1 MSRAGRTISLT
12 IPEHTAYLNVVRQ
25 AVGATAS
32 LMGFDSTTVVQL
44 QMAVDEAC
52 TNVIEHGRATVPSLG
67 RSPGPSPGIR
77 VELTA
82 LPGKLVM
89 HLHDRCGR
97 FSPLEQ
103 QPADPDSYFRS
114 PTHKGLGLAII
125 RGFVDDVRHRYRSG
139 AGNVLTLT
147 KYLPAGRP
155 QRRPARARA

>member
-52 TNVIEHGRATVPSLG
+52 TNVIEHGKAAAP
-67 RSPGPSPGIR
+67 SPGPSPGIR
-77 VELTA
+77 VKLTP

-89 HLHDRCGR
+89 HLQDRCER

-125 RGFVDDVRHRYRSG
+125 RGFVDEVRHRYRSG
-139 AGNVLTLT
+139 AGNELTLT
-147 KYLPAGRP
+147 KYLPGGRP
-155 QRRPARARA
+155 ARRPARARA